1 MSQIKGHTMSSV
13 SWHVFLERRQKTKT
27 KDKTYLMK
35 TQTHIWFMI
44 THMVKCFG
52 MLLYV
57 N

>member
-1 MSQIKGHTMSSV
+1 MSSV